1 MPDWNQALIDEL
13 RANDGRIAAGP
24 MADRPLLILTSTGA
38 RSGRPR
44 EAVLTYTRDGDR
56 YVVAGSAGGAPT
68 APSWLHNVIAEPEVR
83 VEAGGRTF
91 RARAAVA
98 DVDERRRLWER
109 HVAARPEFADYPE
122 RSGRVIPIV
131 TLQPLEPLEPLE
143 TI

>member
-1 MPDWNQALIDEL
+1 MSDWNQALIDEL
-13 RANDGRIAAGP
+13 RANGGRIAAGP
-24 MADRPLLILTSTGA
+24 MAGRPLLILTSTGA

-68 APSWLHNVIAEPEVR
+68 APSWFHNVLAEPEVR

-98 DVDERRRLWER
+98 DEAERRRLWER

-122 RSGRVIPIV
+122 RSGRVIPVV
-131 TLQPLEPLEPLE
+131 TLQPLEPSE
-143 TI
+143 TT